1 LRAGF
6 PHSEILG
13 SKLACQLP
21 EAYRRLQRPS
31 SPVVAKA
38 STTCTCSL
46 DPITLSTT
54 RRDAKDHRERLVSI
68 AADKA
73 ATLDTANAISYPDEP
88 GLRKPDSLHF
98 FRIVKE
104 QPKQIHRESPRRAL
118 RAELVEKTGGANRDR
133 TGDLLLAKQALSQLS
148 YGPCRWDV
156 IPNRG
161 AIVLVVGNP
170 GGWMVGLG
178 GLEPPT
184 PRLSSVCSNQ
194 LSYRPC
200 VVRRCGRHSMYSR

>member
-54 RRDAKDHRERLVSI
+54 RRGVGSSGRAWRRYGRQSRN
-68 AADKA
+68 AN
-73 ATLDTANAISYPDEP
+73 TSNAISYPDEP

-104 QPKQIHRESPRRAL
+104 QPNETYCEVESKFRLAL
-118 RAELVEKTGGANRDR
+118 SSARKMNVRLVEPTG
-133 TGDLLLAKQALSQLS
+133 
-148 YGPCRWDV
+148 
-156 IPNRG
+156 I
-161 AIVLVVGNP
+161 
-170 GGWMVGLG
+170 
-178 GLEPPT
+178 EPVT
-184 PRLSSVCSNQ
+184 SCLQS
-194 LSYRPC
+194 
-200 VVRRCGRHSMYSR
+200 RRSPS

>member
-1 LRAGF
+1 MRAGF

-46 DPITLSTT
+46 DPITLSTEET
-54 RRDAKDHRERLVSI
+54 RRAAPRRRCNSRTLGRAWRYRSRLSRN
-68 AADKA
+68 
-73 ATLDTANAISYPDEP
+73 TNTANAISYPDEP

-104 QPKQIHRESPRRAL
+104 QPNENVLRNGKVVSISEEVSESQEP
-118 RAELVEKTGGANRDR
+118 GGANRDR

-148 YGPCRWDV
+148 YGPGDS
-156 IPNRG
+156 G
-161 AIVLVVGNP
+161 KSQLV
-170 GGWMVGLG
+170 VGLG

-194 LSYRPC
+194 LSYRP
-200 VVRRCGRHSMYSR
+200 

>member
-54 RRDAKDHRERLVSI
+54 RRDAGVFGSRL
-68 AADKA
+68 AALRPTSRNA
-73 ATLDTANAISYPDEP
+73 NAANAISYPDEP

-104 QPKQIHRESPRRAL
+104 QPNKTYCAADFRWAL
-118 RAELVEKTGGANRDR
+118 SSAFTRKHVEVLVEPTG
-133 TGDLLLAKQALSQLS
+133 
-148 YGPCRWDV
+148 
-156 IPNRG
+156 I
-161 AIVLVVGNP
+161 
-170 GGWMVGLG
+170 
-178 GLEPPT
+178 EPVT
-184 PRLSSVCSNQ
+184 SCLQS
-194 LSYRPC
+194 
-200 VVRRCGRHSMYSR
+200 RRSPS